1 MSMLSD
7 IRRDVARY
15 NRQGRPF
22 SVALIAAV
30 YSHPAF
36 LGLLHYRVTRYFGLQ
51 KGNPFAKLLYLCG
64 RAAFPIIR
72 MYSGVEIHPR
82 CHLGPG
88 AYFGHFGPIVL
99 HPDSRIGE
107 QVTVMQGV
115 SVGETR
121 GGVPII
127 GDRVSIGASA
137 SLLGGILIG
146 NNAVIA
152 AGAVVVRDVPM
163 NSVVGGVPAKVIGK
177 RNQEDYDE
185 VIGS

>member
-1 MSMLSD
+1 MLVE

-22 SVALIAAV
+22 WLAFLAAV

-36 LGLLHYRVTRYFGLQ
+36 LGLFHFRIARYLWRRSQ
-51 KGNPFAKLLYLCG
+51 NPFVKIAYFSA
-64 RAAFPIIR
+64 RAIFPLVR

-82 CHLGPG
+82 CELGAG

-107 QVTVMQGV
+107 QVTIMQGV

-121 GGVPII
+121 GVPVI
-127 GDRVSIGASA
+127 GNRVSIGASA
-137 SLLGGILIG
+137 SLMGAISIG
-146 NNAVIA
+146 DNVVIA
-152 AGAVVVRDVPM
+152 AGAVVVRDVM
-163 NSVVGGVPAKVIGK
+163 ANAVVGGVPAKVIGT
-177 RNQEDYDE
+177 RMPEDYDE
-185 VIGS
+185 VIGE